1 MTALLLATAA
11 FLLTHFVTSTPLRAK
26 LVTAIGEW
34 PYRGVYSA
42 VAFITLGWMI
52 WAYAHTPREVVLW
65 SGLRELPVIVMPL
78 ALVLIACGYFRN
90 PTMVGAEGLLRSED
104 PARGIIRITR
114 HPIMWGVMLFAGAH
128 VLALGDTKA
137 LVFFG
142 GGFVLLAAIG
152 TVAIDRRKRANP
164 DWGRFAAAT
173 SHIPFVAILQGR
185 NRLDL
190 REIGWKRPLI
200 GLVAFFFLLWIHPW
214 LFGVRPY

>member
-26 LVTAIGEW
+26 LVTAMGEW
-34 PYRGVYSA
+34 PYRGVYSV
-42 VAFITLGWMI
+42 VAFATLGWMI
-52 WAYAHTPREVVLW
+52 WAYTHTERWVFW
-65 SGLRELPVIVMPL
+65 SGLRELPVIVMPF
-78 ALVLIACGYFRN
+78 AFVLIACGYFRN

-104 PARGIIRITR
+104 PARGIIRVTR

-128 VLALGDTKA
+128 VLALGELKA
-137 LVFFG
+137 LILFG
-142 GGFVLLAAIG
+142 SFLILAGIG
-152 TVAIDRRKRANP
+152 TLAIDRRKRANP

-173 SHIPFVAILQGR
+173 SHVPFVAIAQGR

-200 GLVAFFFLLWIHPW
+200 GLVAFLVLLWIHPW